1 MLVPP
6 SKSDLLGCTFEWHRV
21 FIAEKDSR
29 RYKSKQLLIRLG
41 WVRGESS
48 LQPPTPT
55 LVQPTRHYGQ
65 RPRQNDSR
73 GWPMSCLGRSD
84 GKRTLTFLTMT
95 VGALWK
101 LENGRRLKTRSKGPW
116 LNITYVELLS
126 LHLYPLLTSIV
137 EEKSTRVP
145 VTDARKGP
153 GGSATKV
160 EEGRAYMG
168 PSERHV
174 PVWTPIGR

>member
-6 SKSDLLGCTFEWHRV
+6 SKSDLLGCTSQRDRV
-21 FIAEKDSR
+21 LITEEDSR
-29 RYKSKQLLIRLG
+29 WYKPKQLLIRLG

-48 LQPPTPT
+48 LLLPTPT

-65 RPRQNDSR
+65 RPRQNDNR

-84 GKRTLTFLTMT
+84 GKRTLTSLTMV
-95 VGALWK
+95 VGAFWK

-116 LNITYVELLS
+116 LNITCAELLS
-126 LHLYPLLTSIV
+126 LHLYPSLTSIV
-137 EEKSTRVP
+137 EEKSTRVL
-145 VTDARKGP
+145 VTDACEGS

-168 PSERHV
+168 PSERYV
-174 PVWTPIGR
+174 PVWTSVG